1 MSSQSPSIALYDARP
16 FFEKALMFGVRN
28 GIIDQ
33 RKLDAICD
41 EAPKGIVQ
49 IARYFGNEFLRPDLE
64 KAKDRMLNLAS
75 LQLEHASGGDLR
87 QAAQSLHAHSLLSR
101 SKAGSDMLRA
111 LLAMP
116 RSSHFGMNDQGGFDD
131 AQNAQLARW
140 SMANLADY
148 QVELA
153 KRSLVAQTIDAA
165 VWMSEQLGMQAPEL
179 EDAGKDADAVIRT
192 ALLVRAVRGKAMP
205 DWVGFE
211 KMIGAL
217 RRQKTAIRISV
228 PAGLPDGLDDV
239 VSAARDAVTADLPRI
254 LDATAT
260 ARKLFDQTPS
270 FIGRYFWVEDSLM
283 EIDHHDRAASAA
295 WDKALGG
302 RSDDSSLLTYFLCL
316 AAQATARTLMS
327 EKEAASLVRKIR
339 KTGLQPQRCREFIA
353 LHAPAQ
359 HQADY
364 LRLWEAFADEASAT
378 LISDHDHR
386 LQDALALLRRECNVR
401 SP

>member
-87 QAAQSLHAHSLLSR
+87 QAAQSLHAHTLLSR

-140 SMANLADY
+140 SMVNLADY
-148 QVELA
+148 QAELA

-217 RRQKTAIRISV
+217 RRQKTAIRIGV
-228 PAGLPDGLDDV
+228 PAGLPDGLDGV

-316 AAQATARTLMS
+316 AAQAPARTLMS
-327 EKEAASLVRKIR
+327 EKQATSLVRKIR
-339 KTGLQPQRCREFIA
+339 KTGLQAQRCREFIA

-386 LQDALALLRRECNVR
+386 LHDALALLRRECNVR
-401 SP
+401 

>member
-116 RSSHFGMNDQGGFDD
+116 RSSHFGMNDQGGFDA

-217 RRQKTAIRISV
+217 RRQKTAIRIGV
-228 PAGLPDGLDDV
+228 PAGLPDGLDGV

-283 EIDHHDRAASAA
+283 EIDHHDRAASVA

>member
-87 QAAQSLHAHSLLSR
+87 QAAQSLHAHTLLSR

-140 SMANLADY
+140 SMVNLADY
-148 QVELA
+148 QAELA

-217 RRQKTAIRISV
+217 RRQKTAIRIGV
-228 PAGLPDGLDDV
+228 PAGLPDGLDGV

-401 SP
+401 

>member
-140 SMANLADY
+140 SMVNLADY
-148 QVELA
+148 QAELA

-217 RRQKTAIRISV
+217 RRQKTAIRIGV
-228 PAGLPDGLDDV
+228 PAGLPDGLDGV

-316 AAQATARTLMS
+316 AAQAPARTLMS
-327 EKEAASLVRKIR
+327 EKQATSLVRKIR

-386 LQDALALLRRECNVR
+386 LHDALALLRRECNVR
-401 SP
+401 

>member
-116 RSSHFGMNDQGGFDD
+116 RSSHFGMNDQGGFDA

-217 RRQKTAIRISV
+217 RRQKTAIRIGV
-228 PAGLPDGLDDV
+228 PAGLPDGLDGV

-327 EKEAASLVRKIR
+327 EKQATSLVRKIR

-353 LHAPAQ
+353 LYAPAQ

>member
-87 QAAQSLHAHSLLSR
+87 QAAQSLHAHTLLSR

-140 SMANLADY
+140 SMVNLADY
-148 QVELA
+148 QAELA

-217 RRQKTAIRISV
+217 RRQKTAIRIGV
-228 PAGLPDGLDDV
+228 PAGLPDGLDGV